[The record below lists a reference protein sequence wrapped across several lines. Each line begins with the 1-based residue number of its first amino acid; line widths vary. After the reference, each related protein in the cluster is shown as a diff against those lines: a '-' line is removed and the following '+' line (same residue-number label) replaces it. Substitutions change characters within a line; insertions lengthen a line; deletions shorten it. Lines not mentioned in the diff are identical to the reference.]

1 MNALSSFLEMYEAT
15 PMYAIYWA
23 IAAVA
28 STVFVFQAISLFAG
42 FDTDSDFSGGDASFD
57 ADGLNLVSVK
67 TVACLLLG
75 FGWTGVL
82 FYGIIENP
90 LLLAGLALL
99 VGLGFMVIIA
109 FLLRQVLRLSQDN
122 TFRVEKAVGKVGE
135 VYLRIPADGQKD
147 GKISV
152 SVEGSVHEL
161 QAKNLGCEDI
171 PTGAKV
177 RILQALDS
185 NTVVVEAII

>member
-23 IAAVA
+23 IAIIA

-42 FDTDSDFSGGDASFD
+42 FDTDTDFSGGDASFD
-57 ADGLNLVSVK
+57 ADGLSLVSIK

-75 FGWTGVL
+75 FGWTGVV

-99 VGLGFMVIIA
+99 VGLGFMLLIA

-122 TFRVEKAVGKVGE
+122 TFHVEKAVGKMGE
-135 VYLRIPADGQKD
+135 VYLRLPAEGLKD
-147 GKISV
+147 GKITV
-152 SVEGSVHEL
+152 SVEGSVHEI

-177 RILQALDS
+177 RIVEAIDS
-185 NTVVVEAII
+185 NTVLVEAVV

>member
-23 IAAVA
+23 IAIIA
-28 STVFVFQAISLFAG
+28 STVFVFQAISLFVG
-42 FDTDSDFSGGDASFD
+42 FDTDGDFSGGDASFD

-67 TVACLLLG
+67 TIACLLLG

-82 FYGIIENP
+82 FYGSIENP
-90 LLLAGLALL
+90 ILLAGLSLL
-99 VGLGFMVIIA
+99 VGLGFMLLIA

-122 TFRVEKAVGKVGE
+122 TFRVEKAVGKIGE
-135 VYLRIPADGQKD
+135 VYLRIPANGEKN
-147 GKISV
+147 GKITV

-161 QAKNLGCEDI
+161 QAKHLGNEPI

-177 RILQALDS
+177 RIAKALDS
-185 NTVVVEAII
+185 NTVIVEAVV

>member
-1 MNALSSFLEMYEAT
+1 
-15 PMYAIYWA
+15 MYAIYWA

-90 LLLAGLALL
+90 LLLAGFALL

-177 RILQALDS
+177 RIVQALDS